1 MTLFLI
7 ISSILILADTPDSL
21 VFRYSLKYKQNI
33 INDIIFI
40 EIEGGTYPQEDGLPE
55 LPHLRKKI
63 LIPIDGSVEVKYHIE
78 SIEQVKGI
86 PNIVQFYGNKYEMD
100 KPKVYKPLPVK
111 LQRHRS
117 SPFGNA
123 TLLIYPFAFNGEF
136 IEKRNSILI
145 KIYFLGDKWI
155 KPDGY
160 QERLPYL
167 FLNKI
172 RGESIRKRAFKGVP
186 KAGLWAKV
194 KTTKEGIYEIT
205 PDDLINAGLSPTS
218 IDPNKIE
225 IRHCYTGVLKWDM
238 DSIVNLDTVPQIIPT
253 IYETD
258 GDGSFE
264 LGERIIFFAHSLS
277 GWGKN
282 YFTENK
288 YFYYNPFADTNA
300 YWLYFDGD
308 PLIMEEVDLT
318 GGVNVS
324 YFIDT
329 IHLERDIYSPL
340 RSGLV
345 WGWKELNTSGGIS
358 SSSILSTA
366 FTAYQPFDNEAILR
380 IAFYPENSNQY
391 IFRTS
396 LNGTIMYDTVAT
408 TGNPRIDRTIF
419 TIVINDLSNGI
430 NELEITLQTLDESI
444 IIDYVEAIYKRKT
457 FSIDRK
463 LEISSDTNTTKH
475 YNVNNLSINPYIIDF
490 SNTENPHLISHTWND
505 GAIEFSSNA
514 EKILIQESPY
524 SIEGISIKDPTTLLQ
539 GGADWI
545 IITPNEFISVANTL
559 KSWRNKHL
567 RSFLSPITKVITL
580 NEIYDNFSFGVRDP
594 TAIKRFLYHT
604 QIVWNPS
611 VSYVFL
617 FGDGSYDEKNLSGIG
632 KTSYIPIHT
641 KGTTILDTSPYLVAN
656 PCWDNW
662 YVDFNEDQ
670 IQDIPIGRVTA
681 SDLTEATSWVNKLID
696 YESSS
701 GLWRMNAILLADD
714 AFVGSREYKFADRV
728 HTTGSESISD
738 LMPKWLF
745 KKKVYLM
752 EYPIVG
758 GEKPGAEEAH
768 LKAMGEGALVAI
780 FLGHGN
786 LRRLTHESVFL
797 LQDVSRFQNWRKIPI
812 YFFGSCDVGYFE
824 RVDENCIAGYSNIYS
839 DGGTI
844 VSIAAG
850 RATTYSENPALG
862 RAIINNLF
870 STSVNTAGDAF
881 LLAKEATS
889 TNKTY
894 TYFGD
899 PATSIIIDTTI
910 ISSIF
915 PDTAIG
921 GERFHIRGEIQTTS
935 NKIFCLVTESNYDTA
950 LDTREGTD
958 VTPNYITI
966 EKIGKKLFQGSAPI
980 RNDSFDIKINLPLDI
995 NEQEGNIY
1003 LFSRGEKDAHLNSK
1017 IQFVPG
1023 TEIIDNIP
1031 PEISFQIK
1039 GKDLREEDLIPPYG
1053 EMTVVIRDSSGID
1066 MRSKI
1071 NLQVKIN
1078 DSEPIYLVDNF
1089 NYHSGSSTTGEASF
1103 PYEEPILVDTINFEV
1118 FAKDNFG
1125 NIGSYD
1131 ATFRIGEEEL
1141 LWGVENYPNPMKDKT
1156 TIIYYLGREV
1166 NVEIKIFTIA
1176 GRLVKELHTSISRYG
1191 INYAE
1196 WDGRD
1201 ERGRKVSNGIYY
1213 YMIKPED
1220 EDAFY
1225 GKIAVIR

>member
-1 MTLFLI
+1 MMLFLI
-7 ISSILILADTPDSL
+7 ISSIAILADTPDSL
-21 VFRYSLKYKQNI
+21 VLRYRLKYKQNT
-33 INDIIFI
+33 INDKIYI
-40 EIEGGTYPQEDGLPE
+40 EIEGGTYPREDGLPE

-63 LIPIDGSVEVKYHIE
+63 LIPIDGSVNVKYYIE
-78 SIEQVKGI
+78 STEQIKVI
-86 PNIVQFYGNKYEMD
+86 PNTVYSYGKKYEID
-100 KPKVYKPLPVK
+100 KPQVYKPLPAK
-111 LQRHRS
+111 IQQHRS

-123 TLLIYPFAFNGEF
+123 TLFIYPFAFNGKF

-160 QERLPYL
+160 QAKLPYL

-172 RGESIRKRAFKGVP
+172 RGEGIRKRALKGVP
-186 KAGLWAKV
+186 KAGLWVKV

-205 PDDLINAGLSPTS
+205 PDDLINTGLSSTS

-225 IRHCYTGVLKWDM
+225 IRHGYTGILKWEM
-238 DSIVNLDTVPQIIPT
+238 DSIINLDTVPQIIPT

-258 GDGSFE
+258 EDGSFE
-264 LGERIIFFAHSLS
+264 EGERLIFFAHSLS
-277 GWGKN
+277 GWEKN
-282 YFTENK
+282 YFTDNK
-288 YFYYNPFADTNA
+288 YFYYNPYTDTNA
-300 YWLYFDGD
+300 YWLFFDGD
-308 PLIMEEVDLT
+308 PLLMEEVGLT

-329 IHLERDIYSPL
+329 IHLEQDIYSPL

-358 SSSILSTA
+358 SGSMLSTT
-366 FTAYQPFDNEAILR
+366 FTTYQTFDSEAIFI
-380 IAFYPENSNQY
+380 IAFYPENQNQY
-391 IFRTS
+391 IFRIS
-396 LNGTIMYDTVAT
+396 LNGLITYDTVET
-408 TGNPRIDRTIF
+408 MGNPRMDRTIF
-419 TIVINDLSNGI
+419 SSTINALIDGIND
-430 NELEITLQTLDESI
+430 LEITLQTLDESV
-444 IIDYVEAIYKRKT
+444 IIDYVEVIYKRKT
-457 FSIDRK
+457 VLVDRK
-463 LEISSDTNTTKH
+463 LVISSDTNTIKH
-475 YNVNNLSINPYIIDF
+475 YNVNNFSKSPYILNFSNSENPYLL
-490 SNTENPHLISHTWND
+490 NHTLNN
-505 GAIEFSSNA
+505 GVIEFSSNA
-514 EKILIQESPY
+514 EKILIQELPY
-524 SIEGISIKDPTTLLQ
+524 SIEGISIKDPTTLNS

-545 IITPNEFISVANTL
+545 IITPNEFISPAQTL
-559 KSWRNKHL
+559 KTWRNKNL
-567 RSFLSPITKVITL
+567 RGFLSPITKVITL

-604 QIVWNPS
+604 QIVWNTP
-611 VSYVFL
+611 VSYTFL
-617 FGDGSYDEKNLSGIG
+617 FGDGSYDEKNLTGIG

-641 KGTTILDTSPYLVAN
+641 KGTTILDTSPYLAAN

-662 YVDFNEDQ
+662 FVDFNEDR

-681 SDLTEATSWVNKLID
+681 SDLTEAINWINKLIE

-701 GLWRMNAILLADD
+701 GSWRTNAILLADD
-714 AFVGSREYKFADRV
+714 AFVGSRKYQFADIV

-738 LMPKWLF
+738 LMPQWLY

-768 LKAMGEGALVAI
+768 LKSMGEGALVAVY
-780 FLGHGN
+780 LGHGN

-797 LQDVSRFQNWRKIPI
+797 LQDVSRFRNWRKLPI

-862 RAIINNLF
+862 RAIVRYLF
-870 STSVNTAGDAF
+870 SDSVNTSGDAF
-881 LLAKEATS
+881 LLAKQTTS

-894 TYFGD
+894 TFFGD
-899 PATSIIIDTTI
+899 PATSILIDTTLLPTFI
-910 ISSIF
+910 

-921 GERFHIRGEIQTTS
+921 GERFKISGEIQTSS
-935 NKIFCLVTESNYDTA
+935 NKIFCLVTEANYDTM
-950 LDTREGTD
+950 LDTKEGTD
-958 VTPNYITI
+958 ATPNYTTI
-966 EKIGKKLFQGSAPI
+966 EKTGKKLFQGSGPI
-980 RNDSFDIKINLPLDI
+980 VNDSFDIKINLPLDI

-1003 LFSRGEKDAHLNSK
+1003 LFSRGDKEAHFHSK

-1023 TEIIDNIP
+1023 SEIVDNIP

-1039 GKDLREEDLIPPYG
+1039 GKGLKEKDLIPPSG
-1053 EMTVVIRDSSGID
+1053 EMTVVIQDSSGID

-1089 NYHSGSSTTGEASF
+1089 NYHPGSSTTGEVSF

-1125 NIGSYD
+1125 NIGSFD
-1131 ATFRIGEEEL
+1131 ATFRLGEEEL
-1141 LWGVENYPNPMKDKT
+1141 LWGVENYPNPMKDNT

-1176 GRLVKELHTSISRYG
+1176 GRLVKELQTGISRYG
-1191 INYAE
+1191 INYAH

-1213 YMIKPED
+1213 YMIKPENR
-1220 EDAFY
+1220 DAFY

>member
-7 ISSILILADTPDSL
+7 ISSIVILADTPDSL
-21 VFRYSLKYKQNI
+21 VLRYSLEYKENT
-33 INDIIFI
+33 INDKIFI
-40 EIEGGTYPQEDGLPE
+40 EIEGGAYPLEGGLPE

-63 LIPIDGSVEVKYHIE
+63 LTPIDGRIEVKYYTE
-78 SIEQVKGI
+78 STEQVKGI
-86 PNIVQFYGNKYEMD
+86 PNIVHSYEKKYEVD

-111 LQRHRS
+111 IQQHRS
-117 SPFGNA
+117 SPFGNV
-123 TLLIYPFAFNGEF
+123 TLFIYPFAFNGEF

-160 QERLPYL
+160 QSIFPYL

-172 RGESIRKRAFKGVP
+172 RGESIRKRALKGLP

-218 IDPNKIE
+218 LDPNKIE
-225 IRHCYTGVLKWDM
+225 IRHSYTGVLKWEM

-258 GDGSFE
+258 EDGSFE
-264 LGERIIFFAHSLS
+264 EGERIIFFAHSLS

-282 YFTENK
+282 YFTDNK
-288 YFYYNPFADTNA
+288 YFYYNPFTDTNA
-300 YWLYFDGD
+300 YWLYFDGE
-308 PLIMEEVDLT
+308 PFLMEEVGLT
-318 GGVNVS
+318 GGVNIS

-329 IHLERDIYSPL
+329 IHLEQDVYSPL
-340 RSGLV
+340 KSGLV
-345 WGWKELNTSGGIS
+345 WGWEELNTSGGIS
-358 SSSILSTA
+358 SGSMLSTT
-366 FTAYQPFDNEAILR
+366 FIAYQAYDNEAIFR
-380 IAFYPENSNQY
+380 IAFYPENPNQY
-391 IFRTS
+391 IFRIS
-396 LNGTIMYDTVAT
+396 LNGLITYDTVET
-408 TGNPRIDRTIF
+408 TGNPRSDRTIF
-419 TIVINDLSNGI
+419 SSTINALSDGI

-444 IIDYVEAIYKRKT
+444 IFDYVEVIYKRKT
-457 FSIDRK
+457 VLVDGK
-463 LEISSDTNTTKH
+463 LLISSDTNNTKR
-475 YNVNNLSINPYIIDF
+475 YNVSNLSISPYLLDF
-490 SNTENPHLISHTWND
+490 SNTENPYLVSYTWND
-505 GAIEFSSNA
+505 GVIEFSSNA
-514 EKILIQESPY
+514 EKILIQELPY
-524 SIEGISIKDPTTLLQ
+524 SIEGISIKDPNSLQ
-539 GGADWI
+539 SGGADWI
-545 IITPNEFISVANTL
+545 IITPYEFISPAQTL
-559 KSWRNKHL
+559 KTWRNKNL
-567 RSFLSPITKVITL
+567 RGFFSPITKVITL

-604 QIVWNPS
+604 QIFWNPP

-617 FGDGSYDEKNLSGIG
+617 FGNGSYDEKNITGIG
-632 KTSYIPIHT
+632 KSSFIPIHT
-641 KGTTILDTSPYLVAN
+641 EGTHIYTGSGYLDKN
-656 PCWDNW
+656 PCWDS
-662 YVDFNEDQ
+662 YFVDFNEDR
-670 IQDIPIGRVTA
+670 IQDIPIGRLTA
-681 SDLTEATSWVNKLID
+681 SNLTEASNWVNKLIE

-701 GLWRMNAILLADD
+701 GSWRMNAILLADD
-714 AFVGSREYKFADRV
+714 AYSGRIDTMRLETV
-728 HTTGSESISD
+728 HTTGAESISD
-738 LMPKWLF
+738 LMPNWIS

-752 EYPIVG
+752 EYPRIG

-768 LKAMGEGALVAI
+768 LKAMGEGALVAVY
-780 FLGHGN
+780 LGHGN

-797 LQDVSRFQNWRKIPI
+797 LQDVSRFRNWRKLPI

-824 RVDENCIAGYSNIYS
+824 RVDENCIAGYSNLYS

-850 RATTYSENPALG
+850 RATYPGSNNALG
-862 RAIINNLF
+862 RSIIKHLF
-870 STSVNTAGDAF
+870 SPPVNTAGDAY
-881 LLAKEATS
+881 LLAKGEAGHFS
-889 TNKTY
+889 Y
-894 TYFGD
+894 TFFGD
-899 PATSIIIDTTI
+899 PATSILL
-910 ISSIF
+910 
-915 PDTAIG
+915 DTAILLSEIPDSARG
-921 GERFHIRGEIQTTS
+921 GEAFSIKGGTQTLS
-935 NKIFCLVTESNYDTA
+935 DKIFCLVTEANYDTI
-950 LDTREGTD
+950 LDAREGYASTPIN
-958 VTPNYITI
+958 VTVT
-966 EKIGKKLFQGSAPI
+966 KTGKKLFQGSAPI
-980 RNDSFDIKINLPLDI
+980 INDSFDIRINLPLDI

-1003 LFSRGEKDAHLNSK
+1003 LFSRGEKEAHLHSK

-1023 TEIIDNIP
+1023 TDIIDNIP

-1039 GKDLREEDLIPPYG
+1039 GKDLREKDLIPPSG
-1053 EMTVVIRDSSGID
+1053 EMTVVIKDSSGID

-1125 NIGSYD
+1125 NIGSFD
-1131 ATFRIGEEEL
+1131 ATFRVGEEEL
-1141 LWGVENYPNPMKDKT
+1141 LWGVENYPNPMKDNT

-1166 NVEIKIFTIA
+1166 NVEIKIFTVA
-1176 GRLVKELHTSISRYG
+1176 GRLVKELQTGISRYG

-1201 ERGRKVSNGIYY
+1201 ERGRKVSNGVYY
-1213 YMIKPED
+1213 LMIKPEGG
-1220 EDAFY
+1220 EPYY